1 MPPLRP
7 FLNLQ
12 TDEAHQHQV
21 DLVLA
26 GLVHWGTLTTAATHA
41 LPDHVA
47 QLHANARFVMALAL
61 QYQNRGLS
69 QAELLTAAHGTMIRF
84 LEQAADS
91 DYTAERFLAMGL
103 RNGLLKA
110 IERHTSLM

>member
-7 FLNLQ
+7 FFNLQ

-26 GLVHWGTLTTAATHA
+26 GLMYWETLTTAATHA
-41 LPDHVA
+41 LLDHVA
-47 QLHANARFVMALAL
+47 QLHANARFAVALAL

-69 QAELLTAAHGTMIRF
+69 QAELLTAAHGTMLRLF
-84 LEQAADS
+84 EQAADS
-91 DYTAERFLAMGL
+91 NYPAERFLAMGL
-103 RNGLLKA
+103 RNGLLEA
-110 IERHTSLM
+110 IEKHTSLT

>member
-7 FLNLQ
+7 VFNLP

-41 LPDHVA
+41 LSDHVA
-47 QLHANARFVMALAL
+47 QLHANARFVVALAQ

-69 QAELLTAAHGTMIRF
+69 QEELLTAAHGTMIRL

-91 DYTAERFLAMGL
+91 NYAAERFLAMGL
-103 RNGLLKA
+103 RNGLLEA
-110 IERHTSLM
+110 IERHNSLT

>member
-7 FLNLQ
+7 VFNLP
-12 TDEAHQHQV
+12 TAEAHQHQV

-26 GLVHWGTLTTAATHA
+26 GLVHWGTITTAATHA

-47 QLHANARFVMALAL
+47 QLHANARFVVALAL

-69 QAELLTAAHGTMIRF
+69 QAELLTAAHRTMIRL
-84 LEQAADS
+84 LEQAANS
-91 DYTAERFLAMGL
+91 NYPAERFLAMGL
-103 RNGLLKA
+103 RNALLEA
-110 IERHTSLM
+110 IEKHNSLT